1 MGNGCIQPQP
11 IFAALQLA
19 SERIIN
25 MHVRFPLNLNHPMK
39 RSCLALSLIIA
50 QVAIGKGRGK
60 KAQLIRKTTDLINA
74 ERRGAFAAIS
84 QRPLARALLLPSGSA
99 GIWALFQYFPRLLAG

>member
-1 MGNGCIQPQP
+1 
-11 IFAALQLA
+11 
-19 SERIIN
+19 
-25 MHVRFPLNLNHPMK
+25 MK